1 MGFISKNSIRGLRV
15 ERFYVVV
22 TNLNTYSLR
31 FNVQSGHILEYQVIA
46 SRLLILTGRQV
57 RTFFICFRL
66 ILLDAIIILG
76 PKLRTFFFVK
86 KGAVI
91 IVTFYFVEF
100 IFYSPCSSL
109 FLIQIFWDSFFLF
122 LYYIC
127 CYLETPW
134 TWISLGCI
142 WGEGEGEG
150 EVFQIH

>member
-109 FLIQIFWDSFFLF
+109 FLIQIF
-122 LYYIC
+122 
-127 CYLETPW
+127 
-134 TWISLGCI
+134 
-142 WGEGEGEG
+142 
-150 EVFQIH
+150 